1 MAQNTKL
8 STMLEPLIRHNR
20 YQTNADREPCN
31 SLSASSSLIQIK
43 EHVSP
48 DQTVLYL
55 YDAGESE
62 EIHLIDRE
70 SIQITALTSGSISS
84 DWDVPEQ
91 LYAFAQEGGE
101 SCVYAVSFPEN
112 SKAELTFYD

>member
-1 MAQNTKL
+1 MPL
-8 STMLEPLIRHNR
+8 PTMPVPTVYHDFN
-20 YQTNADREPCN
+20 QTNADREPRN
-31 SLSASSSLIQIK
+31 SLSASSLLIQIK

-70 SIQITALTSGSISS
+70 SIEITALTSGSISS

-91 LYAFAQEGGE
+91 LYAFAQDGGE
-101 SCVYAVSFPEN
+101 SCVYAVSSPEN

>member
-1 MAQNTKL
+1 MPVPTVYHDFK
-8 STMLEPLIRHNR
+8 
-20 YQTNADREPCN
+20 QTNADREPRN
-31 SLSASSSLIQIK
+31 SLSASSLLIQIK

-48 DQTVLYL
+48 DQTVLY
-55 YDAGESE
+55 
-62 EIHLIDRE
+62 LIDRE

-101 SCVYAVSFPEN
+101 SCVYAVSFPKN